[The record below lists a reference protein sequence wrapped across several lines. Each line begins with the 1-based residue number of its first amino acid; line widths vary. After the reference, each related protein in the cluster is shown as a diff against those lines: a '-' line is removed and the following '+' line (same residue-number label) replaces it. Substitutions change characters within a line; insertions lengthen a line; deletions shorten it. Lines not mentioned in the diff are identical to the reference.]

1 MERRLT
7 RRAAVTDDEMQRILE
22 LLHLSP
28 NGIGLPDLNTSMP
41 IHISD
46 ERVLT
51 PTNQFNSIYNSFVE
65 TLGNSRPSPD
75 EIVIRQ
81 RGRKKFPQNV
91 CWSPIKKSSPM
102 KTPTKKISSHHLS
115 LLSPSPEKKLNK
127 TSPMVLRSTP
137 KKRLL
142 LEMPAS
148 PHTPT
153 KRLKYEERSLNA
165 GNRAISLDTL
175 LSGLSNNQ
183 LINIITDITRNTPE
197 LEDHVRK
204 NLPLPDLKPME
215 DELARLKKYFTK
227 SSSPRSRLLC
237 KADGNAFS
245 RAAFKK

>member
-1 MERRLT
+1 
-7 RRAAVTDDEMQRILE
+7 MQRILE
-22 LLHLSP
+22 LLHLNP
-28 NGIGLPDLNTSMP
+28 TGVRLADLNTSMP

-51 PTNQFNSIYNSFVE
+51 PTNQYNSVYNTLVE
-65 TLGNSRPSPD
+65 TTGSSRPSPD

-81 RGRKKFPQNV
+81 RGRKKFPANV
-91 CWSPIKKSSPM
+91 SWSPIKKPSPL

-115 LLSPSPEKKLNK
+115 LLSPTPEKKLNK
-127 TSPMVLRSTP
+127 SSPMILRSTP

-148 PHTPT
+148 PQTPT
-153 KRLKYEERSLNA
+153 KRSRYEERSLNA
-165 GNRAISLDTL
+165 GNRAIGLNTL

-183 LINIITDITRNTPE
+183 LINIISDITRNSPE
-197 LEDHVRK
+197 LEDHIRR
-204 NLPLPDLKPME
+204 NLPLPDLSPME

-227 SSSPRSRLLC
+227 SSPRSRLLS
-237 KADGNAFS
+237 KTDGNAFS